1 MGLGTEVT
9 PANGVGIPIRLTF
22 CATLGL
28 WTLPGA
34 MLVCWTCD
42 LCCKGRISTPW
53 SDEANMWSGVWL
65 RFPPLWLECG
75 DPFMYWGLNF
85 PWKLKFTPMPEH
97 QYNSRTLI
105 TYFYFFCRSCLSTL
119 HEIGWATQP
128 IWTVRSPLMFHLACD
143 QVIVNN
149 YLFLNIFHVIK
160 SYLFHFIKNFPR
172 W

>member
-1 MGLGTEVT
+1 MGLGTDVT

-85 PWKLKFTPMPEH
+85 PWKLKITSMIQIYTILKEKSKAKYVQCLTTKRANFSTH
-97 QYNSRTLI
+97 STSKFQIHFSLDWVNGFSKFQRWLVCLTL
-105 TYFYFFCRSCLSTL
+105 
-119 HEIGWATQP
+119 
-128 IWTVRSPLMFHLACD
+128 
-143 QVIVNN
+143 
-149 YLFLNIFHVIK
+149 
-160 SYLFHFIKNFPR
+160 
-172 W
+172 